1 MNKLL
6 QLNKKV
12 LLFVLLGI
20 SLIFIFTVIS
30 TNISSSL
37 EERIIKNENTN
48 FDIIN
53 PSFTINNN
61 KQKISVKA
69 NRGNFLN
76 DDLILLE
83 NNVIF
88 KSSKF
93 NLSSDRV
100 IFNQKNQTA
109 KSTDDSEFQSKGT
122 NIVSQGFE
130 ITENGDIIFFNGKT
144 TLKLENN

>member
-12 LLFVLLGI
+12 LIFVLLGI

-109 KSTDDSEFQSKGT
+109 KSTVHSEFQSDGT
-122 NIVSQGFE
+122 KILSEGFE
-130 ITENGDIIFFNGKT
+130 INENGDIIFFNGKT
-144 TLKLENN
+144 TLKLYK